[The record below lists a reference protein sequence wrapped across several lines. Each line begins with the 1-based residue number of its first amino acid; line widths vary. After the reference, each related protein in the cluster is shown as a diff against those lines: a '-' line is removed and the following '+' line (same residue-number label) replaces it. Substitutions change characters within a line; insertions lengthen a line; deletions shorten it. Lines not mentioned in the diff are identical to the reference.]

1 MCATKKQI
9 CIGIL
14 VMVGLIIVA
23 SSILAGYNVV
33 TSRYN
38 NCVTTSSENVTC
50 TATCEYHS
58 CILRYQDLTYHCDNC
73 TFPSEITC
81 IYLPYGD
88 SGYDCENKDDTN
100 RMITIKIELW
110 NMIIPNVILSLVLVF
125 CVIYIITSFTCCCKS
140 KKKKQR
146 QNNDD
151 DIDLIE
157 KQ

>member
-1 MCATKKQI
+1 MF
-9 CIGIL
+9 G
-14 VMVGLIIVA
+14 IIVVVG
-23 SSILAGYNVV
+23 SILAGYNVV
-33 TSRYN
+33 ASRYN

-50 TATCEYHS
+50 TTTCESHS

-73 TFPSEITC
+73 TFPSETTC

-100 RMITIKIELW
+100 RMITVTIELW
-110 NMIIPNVILSLVLVF
+110 NMIIPNAILSLVLIF
-125 CVIYIITSFTCCCKS
+125 SVIYIIIGLTCCCKS